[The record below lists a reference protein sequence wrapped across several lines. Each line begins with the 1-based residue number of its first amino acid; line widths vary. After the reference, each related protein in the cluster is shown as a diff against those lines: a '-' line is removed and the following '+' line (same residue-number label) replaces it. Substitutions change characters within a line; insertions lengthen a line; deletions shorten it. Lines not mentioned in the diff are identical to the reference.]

1 MYQQN
6 NSKEEET
13 SQSDKYEGICQKRE
27 VIKDKILVSTSTVVD
42 YQKLDD
48 HGHQWHMTHI
58 LMYIYTVYIHT
69 YIYIICSTQTF
80 ICICV
85 CMYKQYVNIKEE
97 KN

>member
-48 HGHQWHMTHI
+48 HGHQ
-58 LMYIYTVYIHT
+58 
-69 YIYIICSTQTF
+69 
-80 ICICV
+80 
-85 CMYKQYVNIKEE
+85 
-97 KN
+97 